1 MIDLA
6 EVINSGE
13 IFRDKMI
20 SALDRDEL
28 IKSCE
33 IFRDKMLSALT
44 GKGKQIMIDRQ
55 KVIKGLEHCDIG
67 GSGPCYENDCPYYQS
82 HDCTDELK
90 NDILVLLKEQEAVE
104 PRVSTAEQ
112 RCGHCN
118 KVIEMDGWQSCPW
131 CGKRIDWKGW
141 WKKNGTRNQDT

>member
-1 MIDLA
+1 MK
-6 EVINSGE
+6 E
-13 IFRDKMI
+13 
-20 SALDRDEL
+20 
-28 IKSCE
+28 
-33 IFRDKMLSALT
+33 
-44 GKGKQIMIDRQ
+44 QIE
-55 KVIKGLEHCDIG
+55 KLEHGLMICEATG
-67 GSGPCYENDCPYYQS
+67 
-82 HDCTDELK
+82 TELVHIEK
-90 NDILVLLKEQEAVE
+90 ADAEKILGLLKEQEAVE